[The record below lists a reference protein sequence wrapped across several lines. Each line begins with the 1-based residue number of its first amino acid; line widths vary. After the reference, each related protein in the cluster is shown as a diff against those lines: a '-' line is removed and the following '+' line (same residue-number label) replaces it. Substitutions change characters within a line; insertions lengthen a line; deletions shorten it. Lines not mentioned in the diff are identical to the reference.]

1 MNKVDHGDEVV
12 NQHYLPN
19 HDEDQTTDQKIMHK
33 TTKSVKFAEDV
44 IVDPEAAR
52 ENERNLLKGK
62 S

>member
-19 HDEDQTTDQKIMHK
+19 HDDDQTTDQKMMHK

-44 IVDPEAAR
+44 ILDPEAAR
-52 ENERNLLKGK
+52 
-62 S
+62 